1 VSGRTP
7 TRRSRGSSLAAEPE
21 PLTIL
26 VAARD
31 EEDAIAE
38 TVELLRAQFPDAEV
52 IVADDGSRDATAD
65 RAERAGATVLRLPR
79 RGKGQAL
86 SAAER
91 AAPPGSLL
99 LADAEVRG
107 DLTPLRESAGLRV
120 ARFTRREGGGF
131 GIAKRAA
138 RALIRLRARIDLQE
152 PLSGQR
158 ALDRAARAA
167 VFPLAPGFGAETRMS
182 IDAARAGIDVTEVDV
197 DLAHRAT
204 RRDLAGF
211 LHRGRQLAHLLL
223 ATGPLRVN
231 YRGTRLPLVGWLAAV
246 HEPVVAAIGLADDLW
261 SGPERGFRAHLE
273 ARRTTGVLKLGG
285 IPLYALART
294 RSISAALLVG
304 LSANALN
311 QLDTRPGRA
320 LKVYLA
326 CAIPLRAPTGI
337 AVLIA
342 PYDLR
347 EMAMLGDAGS
357 NAFGALLGL
366 HSVNRFTGRGRWL
379 AIGALAGLTAL
390 GERTSLGSIIERT
403 PLLRRVDD
411 WGRF

>member
-1 VSGRTP
+1 M
-7 TRRSRGSSLAAEPE
+7 
-21 PLTIL
+21 
-26 VAARD
+26 
-31 EEDAIAE
+31 
-38 TVELLRAQFPDAEV
+38 LRKQFPDAEV

-65 RAERAGATVLRLPR
+65 RAEEAGATVLRLPR

-107 DLTPLRESAGLRV
+107 DLTALRGSSGLRV

-138 RALIRLRARIDLQE
+138 RALILLRTGLDQAE

-158 ALDRAARAA
+158 ALDARTRAA
-167 VFPLAPGFGAETRMS
+167 VFPLAPGFGAETRMT
-182 IDAARAGIDVTEVDV
+182 IDAARAGIDVAEIDV
-197 DLAHRAT
+197 DLAHRPT
-204 RRDLAGF
+204 GRNLAGF
-211 LHRGRQLAHLLL
+211 LHRGRQLADLLV

-231 YRGTRLPLVGWLAAV
+231 YRGTRLPLDGWVTAV

-261 SGPERGFRAHLE
+261 SGPERGFRAHLR
-273 ARRTTGVLKLGG
+273 AGRTTGVLKLAG

-294 RSISAALLVG
+294 RSVSAALLVG
-304 LSANALN
+304 LAANALN

-326 CAIPLRAPTGI
+326 CAIPLRAPVRI
-337 AVLIA
+337 AVLLA

-357 NAFGALLGL
+357 NALGALLGL
-366 HSVNRFTGRGRWL
+366 HSVDRFTGRGRWL
-379 AIGALAGLTAL
+379 ALGALAGLTAF
-390 GERTSLGSIIERT
+390 GEHTSLGSIIERT
-403 PLLRRVDD
+403 PLLRRVDE
-411 WGRF
+411 WGRL

>member
-1 VSGRTP
+1 M
-7 TRRSRGSSLAAEPE
+7 
-21 PLTIL
+21 
-26 VAARD
+26 
-31 EEDAIAE
+31 
-38 TVELLRAQFPDAEV
+38 LRKQFPDAEV

-65 RAERAGATVLRLPR
+65 RAEEAGATVLRLPR

-107 DLTPLRESAGLRV
+107 DLTALRGSSGLRV

-131 GIAKRAA
+131 GVAKRAA
-138 RALIRLRARIDLQE
+138 RALILLRTGLDQAE

-158 ALDRAARAA
+158 ALDARTRAA
-167 VFPLAPGFGAETRMS
+167 VFPLAPGFGAETRMT
-182 IDAARAGIDVTEVDV
+182 IDAARAGIDVAEIDV
-197 DLAHRAT
+197 DLAHRPT
-204 RRDLAGF
+204 GRNLAGF
-211 LHRGRQLAHLLL
+211 LHRGRQLADLLV

-231 YRGTRLPLVGWLAAV
+231 YRGMRLPLDGWVTAV

-261 SGPERGFRAHLE
+261 SGPERGFRAHLR
-273 ARRTTGVLKLGG
+273 ARRTTGVLKLAG

-294 RSISAALLVG
+294 RSVSAALLVG
-304 LSANALN
+304 LAANALN

-326 CAIPLRAPTGI
+326 CAIPLRAPVRI
-337 AVLIA
+337 AVLLA

-357 NAFGALLGL
+357 NALGALLGL
-366 HSVNRFTGRGRWL
+366 HSVDRFTGRGRWL
-379 AIGALAGLTAL
+379 ALGALAGLTAF
-390 GERTSLGSIIERT
+390 GEHTSLGSIIERT
-403 PLLRRVDD
+403 PLLRRVDE
-411 WGRF
+411 WGRL

>member
-1 VSGRTP
+1 
-7 TRRSRGSSLAAEPE
+7 
-21 PLTIL
+21 LTIL

-31 EEDAIAE
+31 EEDAIGA
-38 TVELLRAQFPDAEV
+38 TVTLLREQFPDAEV
-52 IVADDGSRDATAD
+52 IVADDGSRDSTAD
-65 RAERAGATVLRLPR
+65 RAEEAGATVLRLPR

-99 LADAEVRG
+99 LVDADVLG
-107 DLTPLRESAGLRV
+107 DLTALRDHPGLRI

-131 GIAKRAA
+131 GIAKRVA
-138 RALIRLRARIDLQE
+138 RALIAFRTGLDTAE

-158 ALDRAARAA
+158 GLDARARA
-167 VFPLAPGFGAETRMS
+167 VVFPLAPGFGAETRMT
-182 IDAARAGIDVTEVDV
+182 IDAVRAGIDVAELDI
-197 DLAHRAT
+197 DLAHRPT
-204 RRDLAGF
+204 GRDLAGF

-231 YRGTRLPLVGWLAAV
+231 YRGTRLPLVGWTVAA

-273 ARRTTGVLKLGG
+273 ARRTTGVLKLAG
-285 IPLYALART
+285 IPLYALVRT
-294 RSISAALLVG
+294 RSISAGLVVG
-304 LSANALN
+304 LAANALN

-320 LKVYLA
+320 LKVYLV
-326 CAIPLRAPTGI
+326 CAIPLRAPIRI
-337 AVLIA
+337 AVLLA

-357 NAFGALLGL
+357 NALGALLGL
-366 HSVNRFTGRGRWL
+366 HSVNRFTGKGRWL
-379 AIGALAGLTAL
+379 AIGALAGLTAF
-390 GERTSLGSIIERT
+390 GERTSLGSIIDRT
-403 PLLRRVDD
+403 PALRRVDE
-411 WGRF
+411 WGRV